1 MRSNIVIIVCIV
13 GLAATSGLA
22 LYYRNQAISFE
33 QQWQAATALSPA
45 AQPTDGD
52 RANLKERSHEARAI
66 RPESSTLSP
75 SRTESQ
81 GRVKDSPPTVT
92 APGAALPD
100 PGNQAGPRRRGED
113 WMAAFQTNDPVR
125 YEAFQKRRQE
135 AKERAETAYA
145 QATNYFM
152 FRDTQNMTDADM
164 EEYTRMLTLLEQ
176 TRAMTQ
182 HMQSGLPPEER
193 RPTMSAIRSNLVA
206 LTPLLNNER
215 DQEIFDLAVTMG
227 HTSAD
232 AESIVTYVNQISS
245 NTSLRVIFPDLPRRG
260 PPDGFPGPRP

>member
-1 MRSNIVIIVCIV
+1 MRSNIAIIVCV
-13 GLAATSGLA
+13 VALAASTGLA
-22 LYYRNQAISFE
+22 LYYRSQAIRFE

-45 AQPTDGD
+45 AQPTDDD
-52 RANLKERSHEARAI
+52 RANFKARSHETRAL
-66 RPESSTLSP
+66 RPESSPSSP
-75 SRTESQ
+75 SRTESR
-81 GRVKDSPPTVT
+81 GGVKEAPPAGT
-92 APGAALPD
+92 APRTAPRD
-100 PGNQAGPRRRGED
+100 PENRPGSRRRGED
-113 WMAAFQTNDPVR
+113 WISALQTNDPVR

-152 FRDTQNMTDADM
+152 FRDTKNMSDADM
-164 EEYTRMLTLLEQ
+164 EEYIRMLTLLEE

-182 HMQSGLPPEER
+182 HMQAGLPPEER

-232 AESIVTYVNQISS
+232 AESMVTYVNQITS
-245 NTSLRVIFPDLPRRG
+245 NTTLRVIFPDLPRRG
-260 PPDGFPGPRP
+260 PPDGFQGPRP

>member
-1 MRSNIVIIVCIV
+1 MS
-13 GLAATSGLA
+13 
-22 LYYRNQAISFE
+22 
-33 QQWQAATALSPA
+33 
-45 AQPTDGD
+45 
-52 RANLKERSHEARAI
+52 
-66 RPESSTLSP
+66 
-75 SRTESQ
+75 
-81 GRVKDSPPTVT
+81 
-92 APGAALPD
+92 
-100 PGNQAGPRRRGED
+100 
-113 WMAAFQTNDPVR
+113 AFQTNDPVR

-135 AKERAETAYA
+135 AKERAESAYS

-164 EEYTRMLTLLEQ
+164 ETYIRMLTLLEE

-182 HMQSGLPPEER
+182 QMQSGLPPEER

-232 AESIVTYVNQISS
+232 AESMVTYVNQIAS